1 MNYIPEDKIA
11 VSPGQRIA
19 SERKL
24 NNLSQK
30 QLAEDICSQS
40 MISSIEK
47 GIYVPNAILL
57 SRLCMRLNISMDN
70 AVLSSYLEI
79 GDMEGFNEKIKSL
92 CNNHDYY
99 GMLKYLDDSKIID
112 QLYKNQDFQTYYYYY
127 AVATYQY
134 LNDQHES
141 LRLLN
146 LAYQYTYSKGQKSFI
161 PNEILILSVIAYIK
175 VQSNDVTSGFKDFE
189 TVLKIVENNR
199 FSSYN
204 ENINILYYL
213 YGVCLYETKQY
224 RKSIKILNEGINWT
238 TLHSSYYMLSDLF
251 LALSKSYNSLDNK
264 SEAQE
269 AISKSETIEDVFKQ
283 YAYKKD

>member
-1 MNYIPEDKIA
+1 MNYIPEDKLA
-11 VSPGQRIA
+11 VSLGQRIA

-79 GDMEGFNEKIKSL
+79 EDMEGFNEKIKSL
-92 CNNHDYY
+92 CNNHDYS

-134 LNDQHES
+134 LNDRRES

-189 TVLKIVENNR
+189 TVLKIIEDNR

-213 YGVCLYETKQY
+213 YGVCLHETKQY
-224 RKSIKILNEGINWT
+224 RKSIKILNDGINWT

-251 LALSKSYNSLDNK
+251 LALSKSYDSLNNK
-264 SEAQE
+264 SEAHK
-269 AISKSETIEDVFKQ
+269 AVLKSETIEDVFKQ